1 MQFISRGNVIDLAIG
16 STIGAAFGSVV
27 TSFTKDM
34 LSPVL
39 DMFSTNAFQK
49 SFYVLRPGK
58 NGPYRKLQEAKQDD
72 AVVITYGAFIQTS
85 INFLIQAFCI
95 FIFIR
100 AITHVKRV
108 AKA

>member
-1 MQFISRGNVIDLAIG
+1 M
-16 STIGAAFGSVV
+16 
-27 TSFTKDM
+27 TSFTKNI

-39 DMFSTNAFQK
+39 DMFSTNAFQD
-49 SFYVLRPGK
+49 SFYVLRSGK
-58 NGPYRKLQEAKQDD
+58 NAPYQKLQDAKQDG
-72 AVVITYGAFIQTS
+72 AVVITYGSFIQTG
-85 INFLIQAFCI
+85 INFLIQALCI